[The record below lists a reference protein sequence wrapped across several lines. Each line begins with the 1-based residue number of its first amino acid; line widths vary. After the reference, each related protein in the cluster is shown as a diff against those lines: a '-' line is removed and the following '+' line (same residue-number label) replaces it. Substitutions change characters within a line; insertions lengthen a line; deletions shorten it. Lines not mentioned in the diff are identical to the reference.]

1 MNNIEQFKNELC
13 CINRSDILTFCEL
26 ALNQLPN
33 NFLQTASSTEV
44 ESVQY
49 NTQTTIG
56 IALELFNCT
65 TIYNFTELEHDIIIA
80 ALLLNNVYKQDKIQN
95 EYIITKNAFEI
106 VTLLRT
112 LDHNLH
118 PEIFE
123 CICDC
128 ITQWHTTDNEI
139 SQNTEM
145 QKFVHLCDYLAN
157 NKRIEFNLNQ

>member
-1 MNNIEQFKNELC
+1 MDRIDEFKNELQY
-13 CINRSDILTFCEL
+13 INRKDILNFCTL

-33 NFLQTASSTEV
+33 NFLQIASSCEV
-44 ESVQY
+44 EALQY
-49 NTQTTIG
+49 TTKTTIG

-80 ALLLNNVYKQDKIQN
+80 ALLLNNVYKHDKIQS

-112 LDHNLH
+112 LDHDLH

-128 ITQWHTTDNEI
+128 ITQWNTTYELHEETLQ

-145 QKFVHLCDYLAN
+145 QKFVNLCDYLAN
-157 NKRIEFNLNQ
+157 SS